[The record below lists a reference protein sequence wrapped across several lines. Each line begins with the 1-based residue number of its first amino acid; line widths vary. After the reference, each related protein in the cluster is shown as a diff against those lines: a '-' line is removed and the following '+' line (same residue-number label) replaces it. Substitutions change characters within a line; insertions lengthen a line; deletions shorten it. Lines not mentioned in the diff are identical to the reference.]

1 MNFFKDFFM
10 AVIRL
15 GLAFFLTI
23 IISVMLKA
31 FFVYNAFIEGGLET
45 VQLAGIEGIK
55 VLIIWA
61 GYVVAGVM
69 VLIGGLLAFALAG
82 YWLMV
87 NVKLGL
93 ERKAHRFASS
103 SGPLE
108 GTGGGE
114 TPPNKVGLGMT
125 SQELDEILVQIKVK
139 EATIERLQEDLAR
152 ERMIRD
158 LKD

>member
-15 GLAFFLTI
+15 GLAFSLAI
-23 IISVMLKA
+23 VISVMLKA
-31 FFVYNAFIEGGLET
+31 FFVYNAFVEGGLET

-61 GYVVAGVM
+61 GYVVGGVM
-69 VLIGGLLAFALAG
+69 VLIGALLAFALAG

-87 NVKLGL
+87 NVKLRV
-93 ERKAHRFASS
+93 ERKARHFTY

-108 GTGGGE
+108 GTGVGE
-114 TPPNKVGLGMT
+114 TPPSKVGLGMT

-139 EATIERLQEDLAR
+139 EATIERLHEELAR
-152 ERMIRD
+152 ERMIRELGD
-158 LKD
+158 

>member
-10 AVIRL
+10 GVIRL

-23 IISVMLKA
+23 IVSVMLKA

-45 VQLAGIEGIK
+45 VQLAGIEGIR

-61 GYVVAGVM
+61 GYVVGGVM
-69 VLIGGLLAFALAG
+69 LLIGGLLAFALFG
-82 YWLMV
+82 YWIMV
-87 NVKLGL
+87 NVKLSL
-93 ERKAHRFASS
+93 ERKAHRFSS
-103 SGPLE
+103 PGPLD

-114 TPPNKVGLGMT
+114 VPPVKVGLGMT
-125 SQELDEILVQIKVK
+125 SKELDEILVQFKVK
-139 EATIERLQEDLAR
+139 EATIERLQQELDR

-158 LKD
+158 LKE

>member
-1 MNFFKDFFM
+1 MNFFKDFFL

-23 IISVMLKA
+23 IVSVMLKA

-87 NVKLGL
+87 NVKLRL
-93 ERKAHRFASS
+93 ERKAHRFTS

-114 TPPNKVGLGMT
+114 TPPSKVGLGMT
-125 SQELDEILVQIKVK
+125 SQELDEILVQFKVK
-139 EATIERLQEDLAR
+139 DATIQRLQEELAR

-158 LKD
+158 LDE